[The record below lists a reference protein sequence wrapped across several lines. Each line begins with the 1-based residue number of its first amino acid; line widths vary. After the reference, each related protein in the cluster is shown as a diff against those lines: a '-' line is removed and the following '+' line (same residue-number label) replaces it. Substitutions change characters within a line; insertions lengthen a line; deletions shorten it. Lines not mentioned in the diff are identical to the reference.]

1 MAIYS
6 RVGRKEKRAT
16 IIKKE
21 WMYFFHNKKQKS
33 LGLLNLER
41 RRDVLQVFS
50 VRKAVDKVKAEQ
62 LRNLAVPGVGAPE
75 FRGVLVKSRQKKI
88 LCKVQAAPRML
99 YGQAGPAPLNKT
111 SLLHHPISLTFYYFF
126 PSLCNY
132 WPKQI
137 HCWLRLFSLGRRE
150 SKSSPGFNSFPSPEK
165 FALFLSGTSAS
176 IMELTLKK
184 S

>member
-33 LGLLNLER
+33 LGLLYLER
-41 RRDVLQVFS
+41 RRDALQVSS

-75 FRGVLVKSRQKKI
+75 FRGVLVKNR
-88 LCKVQAAPRML
+88 
-99 YGQAGPAPLNKT
+99 
-111 SLLHHPISLTFYYFF
+111 
-126 PSLCNY
+126 
-132 WPKQI
+132 
-137 HCWLRLFSLGRRE
+137 
-150 SKSSPGFNSFPSPEK
+150 
-165 FALFLSGTSAS
+165 
-176 IMELTLKK
+176 
-184 S
+184 